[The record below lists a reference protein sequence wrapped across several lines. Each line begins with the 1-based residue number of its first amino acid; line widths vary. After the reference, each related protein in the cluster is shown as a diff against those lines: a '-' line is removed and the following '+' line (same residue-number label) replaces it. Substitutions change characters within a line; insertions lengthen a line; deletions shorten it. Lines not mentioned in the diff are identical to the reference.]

1 MRSGR
6 QRIPAGALNA
16 APRVL
21 AALLAAPRV
30 LAALLAA
37 PRVLAALLAAPTLA
51 AILVGSA
58 ALATTYRQLTPG
70 EMVEAAEIGFL
81 GTVAATSVEAREG
94 EPWTVVEFEV
104 ERWLTGPAPE
114 GDRARLAFLGGS
126 YPAGTDLQVNLM
138 PRFEVGERVLILAYD
153 EEYYSPI
160 VGFNQGLWR
169 VRGDALIDSQ
179 GRRLSLDRE
188 GRLQA
193 DGDGPEA
200 ALVVD
205 ALARELEAR
214 Q

>member
-6 QRIPAGALNA
+6 RRIIA
-16 APRVL
+16 AAAVLLAASRAL
-21 AALLAAPRV
+21 AALLAASTT

-37 PRVLAALLAAPTLA
+37 STTLA
-51 AILVGSA
+51 AILVGST
-58 ALATTYRQLTPG
+58 ALATTYRQLTLG
-70 EMVEAAEIGFL
+70 EMVAAAEIGFL
-81 GTVAATSVEAREG
+81 GTVAATSVEARAG
-94 EPWTVVEFEV
+94 EPWTAVEFEV

-126 YPAGTDLQVNLM
+126 RPAGTDLQVNLM

-153 EEYYSPI
+153 DEYYSPI

-169 VRGDALIDSQ
+169 VQGDALIDSQ
-179 GRRLSLDRE
+179 GRRLSLDQE

-205 ALARELEAR
+205 SLARELEAR

>member
-6 QRIPAGALNA
+6 QQIVAARAAFLAAPIRLAPSMA
-16 APRVL
+16 APRPL
-21 AALLAAPRV
+21 AAFLAASTTV
-30 LAALLAA
+30 
-37 PRVLAALLAAPTLA
+37 V
-51 AILVGSA
+51 AILVGSTV
-58 ALATTYRQLTPG
+58 LATTYRQLTPG
-70 EMVEAAEIGFL
+70 EMIAAAEIGFL
-81 GTVAATSVEAREG
+81 ATVAAATVEIRAG

-114 GDRARLAFLGGS
+114 GDRASLAFLGGS
-126 YPAGTDLQVNLM
+126 SAAGTDLQANLM

-153 EEYYSPI
+153 EEFYSPI

-169 VRGDALIDSQ
+169 VQGDALIDSV
-179 GRRLSLDRE
+179 GRRLSLDQE

-214 Q
+214 E